1 MLHAICGS
9 LVVGTKKISLY
20 ILYIFLYLIG
30 PKGEPVNIKLFPQAN
45 GDYMGEFTPK
55 QVGKYKKST

>member
-9 LVVGTKKISLY
+9 LVVGTNKIC
-20 ILYIFLYLIG
+20 LYIFSTFLLYLIG

-55 QVGKYKKST
+55 QVGKYKK